1 MICKYFLSFCGLSFH
16 FLSDALW
23 SIKFLILIKSKFIFN
38 VDALALSVMVN
49 CVLPAGRDQV
59 KWKQRNTHRF
69 GNKEVICGLGRFVKC
84 GWAPELNWK
93 DYGELLSQLRVLKS
107 MGYKRRQSPLERA
120 ATCKGDD
127 FRDVTFQLIQG
138 VMEKS
143 MDRGVCLAGCSPS
156 GYMTKHVCTSLEGD
170 RLVAI
175 RW

>member
-23 SIKFLILIKSKFIFN
+23 SIRFLILIKSKFIFN
-38 VDALALSVMVN
+38 LDVPTLSVMVN

-59 KWKQRNTHRF
+59 KWKQRNIHRF

-120 ATCKGDD
+120 TTCKGYD
-127 FRDVTFQLIQG
+127 FRGVTFQLRQG
-138 VMEKS
+138 VTEKS
-143 MDRGVCLAGCSPS
+143 MDRGACLAGCSPS
-156 GYMTKHVCTSLEGD
+156 GYMTEHVCTRLEGD
-170 RLVAI
+170 GLVAI